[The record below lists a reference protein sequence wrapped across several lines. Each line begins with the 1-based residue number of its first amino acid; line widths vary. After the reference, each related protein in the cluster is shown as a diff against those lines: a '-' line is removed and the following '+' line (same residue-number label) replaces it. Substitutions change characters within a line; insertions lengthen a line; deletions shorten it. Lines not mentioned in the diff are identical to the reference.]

1 MQRRHS
7 CPPVHLRPPRFE
19 HAEFAQLKAIV
30 GTRLGTDRRD
40 GGRSR
45 REHGEGGQKQDISL
59 GRGLFFFYRGCSTLK
74 VIDQGGAQQRNQGY
88 ATPIIL
94 WTPEAS
100 PTLQKLGFQ
109 NDHKNEELITKREYK
124 RRGSLGG
131 LRRRGLLRSVMPA
144 LEAPAKEPRTQF
156 GICHPSEACWL
167 FYNYT

>member
-59 GRGLFFFYRGCSTLK
+59 GRGLFFFYRGGSTLK
-74 VIDQGGAQQRNQGY
+74 VIVDPGGAQQRNQGY

-131 LRRRGLLRSVMPA
+131 LRQCPPWKRQRRNH
-144 LEAPAKEPRTQF
+144 APSLGNR
-156 GICHPSEACWL
+156 ICHPSETCWL